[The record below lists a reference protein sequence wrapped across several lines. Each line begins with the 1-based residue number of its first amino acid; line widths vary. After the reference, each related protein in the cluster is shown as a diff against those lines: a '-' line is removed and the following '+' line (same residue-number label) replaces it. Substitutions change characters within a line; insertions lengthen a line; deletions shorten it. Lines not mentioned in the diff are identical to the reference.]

1 MRTTLA
7 LIVVAALAGA
17 SAVGRC
23 QTAPTPAFTP
33 VSAPAPVTLT
43 LAQAEKIALQQNP
56 HVQIARLIALAEGQ
70 VRREAR
76 AANLP
81 TLTGDLTAVDSH
93 DGSRITA
100 GGLNNPIVYQRA
112 AGGVS
117 LSQLMTDFGRTR
129 ALINSAD
136 FSARA
141 AASNQSASREDVLL
155 AVDDAFYHAL
165 ASQAILSVARQTV
178 TTRQAT
184 ADQVRALTDAKLR
197 SELDLSFANVDLQ
210 QAKLLLLNATNDNQE
225 SQAALNALL
234 GEELPVVYT
243 LVDETPAAPAPAP
256 EDAAPLLQLAF
267 QSRPDLA
274 SLNLQAS
281 AAERFSQAERDLV
294 RPTISALGVAGDT
307 PVRAD
312 QITMSWYGAAGVNV
326 SIPIFN
332 GSLFSARANEA
343 KFRAQA
349 ANQSVQQLRQTIARD
364 VTDTVLEAQSG
375 FQRIDVSRQLLEQAD
390 SAFDLAQTRYK
401 LGLSSIVELSQAQLA
416 QTQAQIAY
424 ASARCAYQQTLA
436 ILRFQ
441 TGQ

>member
-1 MRTTLA
+1 MAT
-7 LIVVAALAGA
+7 IAGA
-17 SAVGRC
+17 VLVGRC
-23 QTAPTPAFTP
+23 QSTPTPAP
-33 VSAPAPVTLT
+33 APSPVTLT
-43 LAQAEKIALQQNP
+43 LAQAEKIAVRQNP
-56 HVQIARLIALAEGQ
+56 HVRIARLIALAEGQ

-76 AANLP
+76 SADLP
-81 TLTGDLTAVDSH
+81 TLTGNLTAVDTH
-93 DGSRITA
+93 EGDRITA
-100 GGLNNPIVYQRA
+100 GVLNNPSVYQRA
-112 AGGVS
+112 AGGVEI
-117 LSQLMTDFGRTR
+117 SQLMTDFGRTH
-129 ALINSAD
+129 ALVSSANLQ
-136 FSARA
+136 ARA
-141 AASNQSASREDVLL
+141 AASSETASREDILL
-155 AVDDAFYHAL
+155 AVDEAFYHAL
-165 ASQAILSVARQTV
+165 ASQAILLVAQQTV
-178 TTRQAT
+178 TARQAT
-184 ADQVRALTDAKLR
+184 ADQVRALTEAKLR

-225 SQAALNALL
+225 SQAALNAIL
-234 GEELPVVYT
+234 GEELPAVYT

-281 AAERFSQAERDLV
+281 AANEFSQAERDLV
-294 RPTISALGVAGDT
+294 RPTISALGVAGDA

-312 QITMSWYGAAGVNV
+312 QITTPWYGAAGVNV

-343 KFRAQA
+343 TFRAQA
-349 ANQSVQQLRQTIARD
+349 ADQSVQQLRQTIARD

-375 FQRIDVSRQLLEQAD
+375 FQRIDVSRQLMEQAN

-424 ASARCAYQQTLA
+424 ANARYAYQQTLA
-436 ILRFQ
+436 ELRFQ

>member
-1 MRTTLA
+1 MGRGFA
-7 LIVVAALAGA
+7 LIAMAAIAGSVLA
-17 SAVGRC
+17 GRC
-23 QTAPTPAFTP
+23 QSTPTPAP
-33 VSAPAPVTLT
+33 APAPVTLT

-70 VRREAR
+70 VRREAK

-81 TLTGDLTAVDSH
+81 TFTGYLTAVDSH

-100 GGLNNPIVYQRA
+100 GGLNNPVVYQRA
-112 AGGVS
+112 AGGVA
-117 LSQLMTDFGRTR
+117 LSQLMTDFGRTH
-129 ALINSAD
+129 ALVGSAD

-141 AASNQSASREDVLL
+141 AASNESASREDVLL
-155 AVDDAFYHAL
+155 AVDVAFYRAL
-165 ASQAILSVARQTV
+165 ASHAILSVAQQTV

-184 ADQVRALTDAKLR
+184 ADQVRALTEAKLR

-225 SQAALNALL
+225 SQAALNAIL
-234 GEELPVVYT
+234 GEELPAVYT

-281 AAERFSQAERDLV
+281 AAVRFSQAERDLV
-294 RPTISALGVAGDT
+294 RPTISALGVAGDA

-312 QITMSWYGAAGVNV
+312 QITTSWYGAAGVNV
-326 SIPIFN
+326 SIPIFD

-349 ANQSVQQLRQTIARD
+349 ADQRVQQLRQAIARD

-375 FQRIDVSRQLLEQAD
+375 FQRIDVSRQLLQQAN

-424 ASARCAYQQTLA
+424 ASARYAYQQALA
-436 ILRFQ
+436 ELRFQ

>member
-1 MRTTLA
+1 MRREFA
-7 LIVVAALAGA
+7 LIAVATIAGVVL
-17 SAVGRC
+17 VGRC
-23 QTAPTPAFTP
+23 QSAPTPAP
-33 VSAPAPVTLT
+33 ALALAPTPVTLT

-70 VRREAR
+70 VGREAR
-76 AANLP
+76 AANMP
-81 TLTGDLTAVDSH
+81 DLTGYLTAVDSH

-100 GGLNNPIVYQRA
+100 GGLNNPVVYQRA
-112 AGGVS
+112 AGGVT
-117 LSQLMTDFGRTR
+117 LSQLMTDFGRTH

-136 FSARA
+136 FSSRA
-141 AASNQSASREDVLL
+141 ATSNESASREDVLL
-155 AVDDAFYHAL
+155 AVDEAFYHAL
-165 ASQAILSVARQTV
+165 ASQAILSVALQTV
-178 TTRQAT
+178 AARQAT
-184 ADQVRALTDAKLR
+184 ADQVRALTEAKLR

-225 SQAALNALL
+225 SQAALNAIL
-234 GEELPVVYT
+234 GEELPAVYT

-294 RPTISALGVAGDT
+294 RPTISALGVAGGT

-312 QITMSWYGAAGVNV
+312 QITTSWYGAAGVNV

-349 ANQSVQQLRQTIARD
+349 ADQSVLQFRQTIARD

-375 FQRIDVSRQLLEQAD
+375 FQRIDVSRQLLEQAN

-424 ASARCAYQQTLA
+424 AGARYAYQQTLA
-436 ILRFQ
+436 ELRFQ

>member
-1 MRTTLA
+1 M
-7 LIVVAALAGA
+7 
-17 SAVGRC
+17 
-23 QTAPTPAFTP
+23 
-33 VSAPAPVTLT
+33 TLT

-76 AANLP
+76 SANLP
-81 TLTGDLTAVDSH
+81 ALTGDLTAVDSH

-100 GGLNNPIVYQRA
+100 GGLNNPVVYQRA
-112 AGGVS
+112 AGGVT
-117 LSQLMTDFGRTR
+117 LSQLMTDFGRTH
-129 ALINSAD
+129 ALVSRAD

-141 AASNQSASREDVLL
+141 AASNESASREDVQL
-155 AVDDAFYHAL
+155 AVDEAFYHAL
-165 ASQAILSVARQTV
+165 ASQAILLVAQQTV
-178 TTRQAT
+178 VARQAT
-184 ADQVRALTDAKLR
+184 ADQVRALTEAKLR
-197 SELDLSFANVDLQ
+197 SDLDLSFANVDLQ
-210 QAKLLLLNATNDNQE
+210 QAKLLLLNVTNDNQE
-225 SQAALNALL
+225 SQAALNAIL
-234 GEELPVVYT
+234 GEELPAVYM
-243 LVDETPAAPAPAP
+243 LVDETPTAPAPAP

-312 QITMSWYGAAGVNV
+312 QITTSWYGAAGVNV

-349 ANQSVQQLRQTIARD
+349 TDQSVQQLRQTIARD

-375 FQRIDVSRQLLEQAD
+375 FQRIDVSRQLMEQAN

-424 ASARCAYQQTLA
+424 ASARYAYQQTLA
-436 ILRFQ
+436 ELRFQ

>member
-1 MRTTLA
+1 M
-7 LIVVAALAGA
+7 
-17 SAVGRC
+17 
-23 QTAPTPAFTP
+23 
-33 VSAPAPVTLT
+33 TLT
-43 LAQAEKIALQQNP
+43 LAQAEKIALQENP

-81 TLTGDLTAVDSH
+81 ALTGDLTAVDSH

-100 GGLNNPIVYQRA
+100 GGLNNPVVYQRA
-112 AGGVS
+112 AGGIM

-129 ALINSAD
+129 ALVSSAD

-141 AASNQSASREDVLL
+141 AASNESASREDVLL
-155 AVDDAFYHAL
+155 AVDEAFYHAL
-165 ASQAILSVARQTV
+165 ASQAILSVAQQTV
-178 TTRQAT
+178 ATRQET
-184 ADQVRALTDAKLR
+184 ADQVRALTEAKLR

-225 SQAALNALL
+225 SQAALNAIL
-234 GEELPVVYT
+234 GEELPAVYT
-243 LVDETPAAPAPAP
+243 LIDETPAAPAPAP

-281 AAERFSQAERDLV
+281 AAERFSQAERNLV

-312 QITMSWYGAAGVNV
+312 QITTSWYGAAGVNV

-349 ANQSVQQLRQTIARD
+349 ADQSVKQLRQTIARD

-375 FQRIDVSRQLLEQAD
+375 FQRIDVSRQLLEQTN

>member
-7 LIVVAALAGA
+7 LIVVATVAGA
-17 SAVGRC
+17 ATVGRC
-23 QTAPTPAFTP
+23 QSAPSRAP
-33 VSAPAPVTLT
+33 VSAPTTLT
-43 LAQAEKIALQQNP
+43 LVQAEKIALQQNP
-56 HVQIARLIALAEGQ
+56 HVRIARLIALAEGQ

-93 DGSRITA
+93 EGSRITA

-112 AGGVS
+112 AGGVT

-129 ALINSAD
+129 ALVSSAD

-141 AASNQSASREDVLL
+141 AASNESSSREDVLL
-155 AVDDAFYHAL
+155 AVDEAFYHAL
-165 ASQAILSVARQTV
+165 ASQAILSVAQQTV
-178 TTRQAT
+178 AARQAT
-184 ADQVRALTDAKLR
+184 ADQVRALTEAKLR

-210 QAKLLLLNATNDNQE
+210 QANLLLLNASNDNQE
-225 SQAALNALL
+225 SQAALNAIL
-234 GEELPVVYT
+234 GGELPVVYT
-243 LVDETPAAPAPAP
+243 LIDETPAAPAPAP

-281 AAERFSQAERDLV
+281 AAERFSLAERDLV

-312 QITMSWYGAAGVNV
+312 QITTSWYGAAGVNV

-349 ANQSVQQLRQTIARD
+349 ADQSVQQLRQTIARD

-375 FQRIDVSRQLLEQAD
+375 FQRIDVSRQLLEQTN

-424 ASARCAYQQTLA
+424 ASARYAYQQTLA
-436 ILRFQ
+436 ELRFQ

>member
-1 MRTTLA
+1 M
-7 LIVVAALAGA
+7 
-17 SAVGRC
+17 
-23 QTAPTPAFTP
+23 
-33 VSAPAPVTLT
+33 TLT
-43 LAQAEKIALQQNP
+43 LEQAEKIAVQKNP

-81 TLTGDLTAVDSH
+81 TLTGNLTAVDTH
-93 DGSRITA
+93 EGDRITA
-100 GGLNNPIVYQRA
+100 GALNNPSVYQRA
-112 AGGVS
+112 AGGVA
-117 LSQLMTDFGRTR
+117 LSQLMTDFGRTH
-129 ALINSAD
+129 ALVSSAD
-136 FSARA
+136 LSARA
-141 AASNQSASREDVLL
+141 AASNEIASREDVLL
-155 AVDDAFYHAL
+155 AVDEAFYHAL
-165 ASQAILSVARQTV
+165 ASQAILLVAQQTV
-178 TTRQAT
+178 TTRQET
-184 ADQVRALTDAKLR
+184 ADQIRALTEAKLR
-197 SELDLSFANVDLQ
+197 SELDLSFANVNLQ

-225 SQAALNALL
+225 SQAALNAVL
-234 GEELPVVYT
+234 GEEMPAVYT

-267 QSRPDLA
+267 QSRPDLV

-281 AAERFSQAERDLV
+281 AAKEFSQAEHDLV
-294 RPTISALGVAGDT
+294 RPTISALGVAGDA

-312 QITMSWYGAAGVNV
+312 QITIPWYGAAGVNV

-332 GSLFSARANEA
+332 GFLFSARANEA
-343 KFRAQA
+343 KLRAQA
-349 ANQSVQQLRQTIARD
+349 ADQSVQQLRQTIARD

-375 FQRIDVSRQLLEQAD
+375 FQRIDVSRQLLEQAN

-424 ASARCAYQQTLA
+424 ASARYAYQQTLA
-436 ILRFQ
+436 ALRFQ

>member
-1 MRTTLA
+1 MKITLA

-17 SAVGRC
+17 SAFGRC
-23 QTAPTPAFTP
+23 QTAPAPAPT
-33 VSAPAPVTLT
+33 PAPVTLT
-43 LAQAEKIALQQNP
+43 LAQAEKIAVQQNP
-56 HVQIARLIALAEGQ
+56 HMQIARLIALAEGQ

-76 AANLP
+76 AADLP
-81 TLTGDLTAVDSH
+81 TLTGNLTAVDTH
-93 DGSRITA
+93 EGDRITA
-100 GGLNNPIVYQRA
+100 GALNNPSVYQRA
-112 AGGVS
+112 AGGVE
-117 LSQLMTDFGRTR
+117 LSQLMTDFGRTH

-155 AVDDAFYHAL
+155 AVDEAFYHAL
-165 ASQAILSVARQTV
+165 ASQAILLVAQQTV
-178 TTRQAT
+178 TTRQET
-184 ADQVRALTDAKLR
+184 ADQVRALTEAKLR

-225 SQAALNALL
+225 SQAALNTIL
-234 GEELPVVYT
+234 GEELPAVYT

-256 EDAAPLLQLAF
+256 EDATPLLQLAF

-274 SLNLQAS
+274 ALNLQAS
-281 AAERFSQAERDLV
+281 AAKEFSQAERDLV

-312 QITMSWYGAAGVNV
+312 QITTPWYGAAGVNV

-332 GSLFSARANEA
+332 GFLFSARANEA
-343 KFRAQA
+343 KLRAQA
-349 ANQSVQQLRQTIARD
+349 ADQSVQQLRQTIARD

-375 FQRIDVSRQLLEQAD
+375 FQRIDVSRQLLEQAN

-424 ASARCAYQQTLA
+424 AGARYAYQQTLA
-436 ILRFQ
+436 ALRFQ

>member
-1 MRTTLA
+1 M
-7 LIVVAALAGA
+7 
-17 SAVGRC
+17 
-23 QTAPTPAFTP
+23 
-33 VSAPAPVTLT
+33 TLT
-43 LAQAEKIALQQNP
+43 LAQAEKIALQQSP

-76 AANLP
+76 SANLP
-81 TLTGDLTAVDSH
+81 ALTGDMTAVDSH
-93 DGSRITA
+93 DGNRITA
-100 GGLNNPIVYQRA
+100 GGLNNPVVYQRA
-112 AGGVS
+112 AGGVT
-117 LSQLMTDFGRTR
+117 LSQLMTDFGRTN
-129 ALINSAD
+129 ALVSSAD
-136 FSARA
+136 LNARA
-141 AASNQSASREDVLL
+141 AASNESASREDVQL
-155 AVDDAFYHAL
+155 AVDEAFYHAL
-165 ASQAILSVARQTV
+165 ASQAILLVAQQTV
-178 TTRQAT
+178 VARQAT
-184 ADQVRALTDAKLR
+184 ADQVRALTEAKLR
-197 SELDLSFANVDLQ
+197 SDLDLSFANVDLQ
-210 QAKLLLLNATNDNQE
+210 QAKLLLLNVTNDNQE
-225 SQAALNALL
+225 SQAALNAIL
-234 GEELPVVYT
+234 GEELPAVYM
-243 LVDETPAAPAPAP
+243 LVDETPTAPAPAP

-312 QITMSWYGAAGVNV
+312 QITTSWYGAAGVNV

-349 ANQSVQQLRQTIARD
+349 TDQSVQQLRQTIARD

-375 FQRIDVSRQLLEQAD
+375 FQRIDVSRQLMEQAN

-424 ASARCAYQQTLA
+424 ASARYAYQQTLA
-436 ILRFQ
+436 ELRFQ

>member
-1 MRTTLA
+1 MRREFA
-7 LIVVAALAGA
+7 LIAVATIAGA
-17 SAVGRC
+17 VLVGRC
-23 QTAPTPAFTP
+23 QSTPTPAP
-33 VSAPAPVTLT
+33 KPAPVTLT

-81 TLTGDLTAVDSH
+81 ALTGDMTAVDSH

-100 GGLNNPIVYQRA
+100 GGLNNPVIYQRA
-112 AGGVS
+112 AGGVT
-117 LSQLMTDFGRTR
+117 LSQLMTDFGRTH
-129 ALINSAD
+129 ALVSSAD
-136 FSARA
+136 LSARA
-141 AASNQSASREDVLL
+141 AESNESASREDVLL
-155 AVDDAFYHAL
+155 AVDEAFYHAL
-165 ASQAILSVARQTV
+165 ASQAILLVAQQTV
-178 TTRQAT
+178 ATRQAT
-184 ADQVRALTDAKLR
+184 ADQVRALAEAKLR

-225 SQAALNALL
+225 SQAALNAIL
-234 GEELPVVYT
+234 GEELPAVYT

-281 AAERFSQAERDLV
+281 AAKEFSQAERDLV

-312 QITMSWYGAAGVNV
+312 QITTSWYGAAGVNV

-332 GSLFSARANEA
+332 GSLYSARATEA

-349 ANQSVQQLRQTIARD
+349 ADQSVQQLRQTIARD
-364 VTDTVLEAQSG
+364 VTDTALEAQSG
-375 FQRIDVSRQLLEQAD
+375 FQRIDVSRQLLQQAN

-424 ASARCAYQQTLA
+424 ASARYAYQQTLA
-436 ILRFQ
+436 ALRFQ

>member
-1 MRTTLA
+1 M
-7 LIVVAALAGA
+7 
-17 SAVGRC
+17 
-23 QTAPTPAFTP
+23 
-33 VSAPAPVTLT
+33 TLT
-43 LAQAEKIALQQNP
+43 LEQAEKIALQQNP

-81 TLTGDLTAVDSH
+81 TLTGDLTAVDTH
-93 DGSRITA
+93 EGDRITA
-100 GGLNNPIVYQRA
+100 GALNNPSVYQRA
-112 AGGVS
+112 AGGVT
-117 LSQLMTDFGRTR
+117 LSQLMTDFGRTH
-129 ALINSAD
+129 ALASSAD
-136 FSARA
+136 LSARA
-141 AASNQSASREDVLL
+141 AASNESASREDVLL
-155 AVDDAFYHAL
+155 GVDEAFYHAL
-165 ASQAILSVARQTV
+165 ASQAILLVAQQTV
-178 TTRQAT
+178 AARQAT
-184 ADQVRALTDAKLR
+184 ADQVRALTEAKLR

-225 SQAALNALL
+225 SQAALNAIL
-234 GEELPVVYT
+234 GEELPAVYT
-243 LVDETPAAPAPAP
+243 LVDETPDAPAPAP

-274 SLNLQAS
+274 SLSLQAS
-281 AAERFSQAERDLV
+281 AAKEFSQAERDLA

-312 QITMSWYGAAGVNV
+312 QITTSWYGAAGVNV

-349 ANQSVQQLRQTIARD
+349 ADQSVQQFRQTIARD

-375 FQRIDVSRQLLEQAD
+375 FLRIDVSRQLLEQAN

-424 ASARCAYQQTLA
+424 ASARYAYQQTLA
-436 ILRFQ
+436 ELRFQ

>member
-1 MRTTLA
+1 
-7 LIVVAALAGA
+7 
-17 SAVGRC
+17 
-23 QTAPTPAFTP
+23 
-33 VSAPAPVTLT
+33 LT
-43 LAQAEKIALQQNP
+43 LAQAETIALQQNP

-70 VRREAR
+70 VQREAR

-81 TLTGDLTAVDSH
+81 ALTGDLTAVDSH

-100 GGLNNPIVYQRA
+100 GGLNNPVVYQRA
-112 AGGVS
+112 AGGVT
-117 LSQLMTDFGRTR
+117 LSQLMTDFGRTH
-129 ALINSAD
+129 ALASSAD
-136 FSARA
+136 LSARA
-141 AASNQSASREDVLL
+141 AASNESASREDVLL
-155 AVDDAFYHAL
+155 GVDEAFYHAL
-165 ASQAILSVARQTV
+165 ASQAILLVAQQTV
-178 TTRQAT
+178 AARQAT
-184 ADQVRALTDAKLR
+184 ADQVRALTEAKLR

-225 SQAALNALL
+225 SQAALNAIL
-234 GEELPVVYT
+234 GEELPAVYT
-243 LVDETPAAPAPAP
+243 LVDETPDAPAPAP

-274 SLNLQAS
+274 SLSLQAS
-281 AAERFSQAERDLV
+281 AAKEFSQAERDLA

-312 QITMSWYGAAGVNV
+312 QITTSWYGAAGVNV

-349 ANQSVQQLRQTIARD
+349 ADQSVQQFRQTIARD

-375 FQRIDVSRQLLEQAD
+375 FLRIDVSRQLLEQAN

-424 ASARCAYQQTLA
+424 ASARYAYQQTLA
-436 ILRFQ
+436 ELRFQ

>member
-1 MRTTLA
+1 MRREFA
-7 LIVVAALAGA
+7 LIAVATIAGA
-17 SAVGRC
+17 VLVGRC
-23 QTAPTPAFTP
+23 QSVPTATPTPAH
-33 VSAPAPVTLT
+33 VTLT
-43 LAQAEKIALQQNP
+43 LAQAETIALQQNP

-70 VRREAR
+70 VQREAR

-81 TLTGDLTAVDSH
+81 ALTGDLTAVDSH

-100 GGLNNPIVYQRA
+100 GGLNNPVVYQRA
-112 AGGVS
+112 AGGVT
-117 LSQLMTDFGRTR
+117 LSQLMTDFGRTH
-129 ALINSAD
+129 ALASSAD
-136 FSARA
+136 LSARA
-141 AASNQSASREDVLL
+141 AASNESASREDVLL
-155 AVDDAFYHAL
+155 GVDEAFYHAL
-165 ASQAILSVARQTV
+165 ASQAILLVAQQTV
-178 TTRQAT
+178 AARQAT
-184 ADQVRALTDAKLR
+184 ADQVRALTEAKLR

-225 SQAALNALL
+225 SQAALNAIL
-234 GEELPVVYT
+234 GEELPAVYT
-243 LVDETPAAPAPAP
+243 LVDETPDAPAPAP

-274 SLNLQAS
+274 SLSLQAS
-281 AAERFSQAERDLV
+281 AAKEFSQAERDLA

-312 QITMSWYGAAGVNV
+312 QITTSWYGAAGVNV

-349 ANQSVQQLRQTIARD
+349 ADQSVQQFRQTIARD

-375 FQRIDVSRQLLEQAD
+375 FLRIDVSRQLLEQAN

-424 ASARCAYQQTLA
+424 ASARYAYQQTLA
-436 ILRFQ
+436 ELRFQ

>member
-7 LIVVAALAGA
+7 LIVVATIAGA
-17 SAVGRC
+17 ATVGRC
-23 QTAPTPAFTP
+23 QSALSRAP
-33 VSAPAPVTLT
+33 VSAPMTLT
-43 LAQAEKIALQQNP
+43 LAQAEKIALQENP

-81 TLTGDLTAVDSH
+81 ALTGDLTAVDSH

-112 AGGVS
+112 AGGVT

-129 ALINSAD
+129 ALVSSAD

-141 AASNQSASREDVLL
+141 AASNESASREDVLL
-155 AVDDAFYHAL
+155 AVDEAFYHAL
-165 ASQAILSVARQTV
+165 ASQAILSVAQQTV
-178 TTRQAT
+178 AARQAT
-184 ADQVRALTDAKLR
+184 ADQVRALTEAKLR

-210 QAKLLLLNATNDNQE
+210 QANLLLLNASNDNQE
-225 SQAALNALL
+225 SQAALNAIL
-234 GEELPVVYT
+234 GGELPVVYT
-243 LVDETPAAPAPAP
+243 LIDETPAAPAPAP

-281 AAERFSQAERDLV
+281 AAERFSLAERDLV

-312 QITMSWYGAAGVNV
+312 QITTSWYGAAGVNV

-349 ANQSVQQLRQTIARD
+349 ADQSVQQLRQTIARD

-375 FQRIDVSRQLLEQAD
+375 FQRIDVSRQLLEQTN

-424 ASARCAYQQTLA
+424 ASARYAYQQTLA
-436 ILRFQ
+436 ELRFQ